1 MFIPL
6 YDDAVFRLL
15 LDDLLIPFFILFF
28 AFMYKV
34 AADAVE
40 ENNLTVWAMI
50 ILNLD
55 VMLAKRKMRSNEL
68 AERIGLTQANLSILK
83 TGKAK
88 AIRLST
94 LDAICR
100 ELQCTPGDILE
111 YREDEKTDWFPVE
124 DVAVRLFLLYLQPQ

>member
-1 MFIPL
+1 
-6 YDDAVFRLL
+6 
-15 LDDLLIPFFILFF
+15 
-28 AFMYKV
+28 MYKV

-40 ENNLTVWAMI
+40 ENNLTVWHETSRRETRDEIGLVSRVPQSRVKKENTMI
-50 ILNLD
+50 IINID

-111 YREDEKTDWFPVE
+111 YREDEWFNS
-124 DVAVRLFLLYLQPQ
+124 F